1 MHFSAETP
9 EERLPHK
16 KLSFNPAIEVHR
28 TTLPPAMTSMESRLY
43 YSKSELASI
52 TLEAKRVVDSRGQR
66 MFDSLAAGLE
76 DEDCLRG
83 LESLTSPSRKV
94 KKVLAAKGILKYHR
108 IISERDD
115 IPPERKHLLLATASS
130 KISERA
136 RLVSL
141 ETARMDSLRVFGAD
155 YRIPVELVPVETTSF
170 FAFKP
175 KCNTG
180 DSLLSLRKRASDN
193 IGDERQ
199 PTKKC
204 RSDHTTFSSRPFI

>member
-1 MHFSAETP
+1 MRFLSETP
-9 EERLPHK
+9 EERLPRK
-16 KLSFNPAIEVHR
+16 KVSFNPAIEVRR
-28 TTLPPAMTSMESRLY
+28 TMLSSPAMKRNDSRLY

-52 TLEAKRVVDSRGQR
+52 TLEARRVVDSRGQR
-66 MFDSLAAGLE
+66 DHIVGLE

-94 KKVLAAKGILKYHR
+94 KRVLATKGILKYHR

-115 IPPERKHLLLATASS
+115 IPPERKQLLLAAASS
-130 KISERA
+130 RISERA

-155 YRIPVELVPVETTSF
+155 YIIPVDLVPVETASK
-170 FAFKP
+170 FAFEP

-180 DSLLSLRKRASDN
+180 DSLLSLRKRATVIID
-193 IGDERQ
+193 DKQ

-204 RSDHTTFSSRPFI
+204 RSDHTTLSSRPFI